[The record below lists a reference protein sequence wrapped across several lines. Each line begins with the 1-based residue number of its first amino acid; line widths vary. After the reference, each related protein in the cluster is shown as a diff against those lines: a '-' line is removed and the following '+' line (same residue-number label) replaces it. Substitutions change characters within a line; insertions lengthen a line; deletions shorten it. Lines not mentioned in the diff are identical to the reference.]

1 MKNDQKQIRGHT
13 FLVLRVFENFADIDN
28 LLTQARVDALSV
40 DVSSMRN
47 DQANLQENVTREFSV
62 KYTRIVQIFFA
73 VRLSL
78 LFQYLW
84 LAVSLP
90 EYLSA

>member
-78 LFQYLW
+78 LFQYL
-84 LAVSLP
+84 
-90 EYLSA
+90 